1 MSLIK
6 FNNSKNERTLGPVF
20 NDFFESFMNDSFI
33 SDRLISRVPA
43 VNISE
48 TEEAY
53 CIELAAPGLNKENF
67 KIQLDKNLITIEV
80 EQRSERTD
88 EGKKYNKRE
97 FSYNS
102 FVRSFA
108 LPDTADNAGINAE
121 YTNGILKIQVHKKEE
136 AKSVVKQIEI
146 K

>member
-6 FNNSKNERTLGPVF
+6 FNNSNKDNSLVPVF
-20 NDFFESFMNDSFI
+20 NDFFESFLNDTPF
-33 SDRLISRVPA
+33 SDRMMSRVPA

-48 TEEAY
+48 TADAY
-53 CIELAAPGLNKENF
+53 SIELAAPGLKKDNF
-67 KIQLDKNLITIEV
+67 KVQLDRHLLTISV
-80 EQRSERTD
+80 EQQSEQNQESKR
-88 EGKKYNKRE
+88 YNKRE

-108 LPDTADNAGINAE
+108 LPDSIDDSSINAE
-121 YTNGILKIQVHKKEE
+121 YTDGILKIQVHKREE
-136 AKSVVKQIEI
+136 AKTVSKQIEI